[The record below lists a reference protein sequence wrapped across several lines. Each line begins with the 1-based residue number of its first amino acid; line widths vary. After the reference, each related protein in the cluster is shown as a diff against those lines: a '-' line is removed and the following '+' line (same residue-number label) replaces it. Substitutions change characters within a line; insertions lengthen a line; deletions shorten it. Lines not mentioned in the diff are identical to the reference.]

1 MKLEPI
7 ITEKTTLLTK
17 DHKYTFRV
25 GKTMSKS
32 EIRQLVSKTFGV
44 KVLGVNTISER
55 GEVKRGLSGRKRIVK
70 PTKKAIVMLS
80 EKEKIDLFETKKK

>member
-17 DHKYTFRV
+17 EHKYTFRV
-25 GKTMSKS
+25 DKGATKS
-32 EIRQLVSKTFGV
+32 EIKNAVSKTFGV
-44 KVLGVNTISER
+44 KVLNVRTLREA
-55 GEVKRGLSGRKRIVK
+55 GEIKRGFSGRTRVVK
-70 PTKKAIVMLS
+70 PGKKAIVTLP